1 MIDPSRYIKYVGNRC
16 RRGAPRYRGEI
27 ESSPEAVRR
36 LVARLD
42 GLGEQ
47 LKYRPSW
54 ECSTPVVVRLNRVA
68 SAAARSG
75 PRVPAARRS
84 PRVVIEIHHQRRRGG
99 QLHQQPTRQRAQAAT
114 LVYSPMGRASPHPA
128 CRRATVRVT

>member
-1 MIDPSRYIKYVGNRC
+1 MPRPKFPTVHLARYY
-16 RRGAPRYRGEI
+16 GEI
-27 ESSPEAVRR
+27 ENSPEAVRR

-47 LKYRPSW
+47 LTYRPSW

-75 PRVPAARRS
+75 PRVPAATRS
-84 PRVVIEIHHQRRRGG
+84 PRVVIEIQPKRRRGD
-99 QLHQQPTRQRAQAAT
+99 QLHQQPTRSVHKP
-114 LVYSPMGRASPHPA
+114 LH
-128 CRRATVRVT
+128 